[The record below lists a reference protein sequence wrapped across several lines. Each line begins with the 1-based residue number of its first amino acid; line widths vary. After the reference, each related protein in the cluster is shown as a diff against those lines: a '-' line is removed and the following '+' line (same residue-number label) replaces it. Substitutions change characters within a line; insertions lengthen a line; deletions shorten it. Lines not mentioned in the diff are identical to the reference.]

1 MAGNAHLE
9 VASCLLQLLLQAYH
23 IDLVQSLVVLHSWG
37 EPTTLQQGG
46 GAGDGMRATSSM
58 HVRAHAY

>member
-1 MAGNAHLE
+1 MMAGNAHLE

-23 IDLVQSLVVLHSWG
+23 VDLVQSLVVLNSWG

-46 GAGDGMRATSSM
+46 GAGDGKSTSSM